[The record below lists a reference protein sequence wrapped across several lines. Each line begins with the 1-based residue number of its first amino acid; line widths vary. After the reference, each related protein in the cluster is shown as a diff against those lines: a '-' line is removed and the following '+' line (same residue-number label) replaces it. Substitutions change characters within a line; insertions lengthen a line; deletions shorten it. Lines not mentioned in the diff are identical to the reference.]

1 MKKNEN
7 ETIIKCVIKLNK
19 VFFPKGKS
27 HIPSGEYG
35 IFLAEITEE
44 KENCGGLNGTIKLK
58 GNCCEINYGDSYN
71 VSCKLSDVN
80 EKYGNTYSIV
90 YINRL
95 IDLQDKVKQH
105 NFLTSI
111 LNETTVNALFE
122 KYDDVISLLENENLK
137 ELTSIKGIGKVT
149 ALKMIDKYNDCKD
162 YGAIYTELGML
173 GLTTNMIKKLVAFY
187 KSPDI
192 VIDTVKSNPYN
203 LVKVDG
209 IGFKKA
215 DEIADKLNISGSNP
229 NRVKGAILYVLSEA
243 GANGKSYIHYSEL
256 MTTLNDLIGYVEQ
269 DIINSVAK
277 NLIDSKEVF
286 LSNNGEMIGIYKYRK
301 LEEDIATELL
311 RLLNADSQVKI
322 NNIDKIIEATE
333 IQQGFEFN
341 EEQRDF
347 IIKFTKNNVIALT
360 GGSGTG
366 KSTSMRGAV
375 NASRNYSCVG
385 CSLSGKASL
394 RLQECTDVESMTIHR
409 LLGYENGKFLANEE
423 NQLGF
428 DVYLMDEATMTSG
441 ELFLSFLKAI
451 PSGSKV
457 VFAGDIQQLTP
468 VGSCQVFADI
478 LNSNIIPC
486 VKLIKINRQASKS
499 EIINIGYKIINQQP
513 ICDNTFQGERTIGEL
528 QDFTMV
534 GFKENLEPELL
545 VVKYFL
551 KRLETEKDIMETQI
565 VVPMK
570 NRGNMCTYNLN
581 LKIQEKV
588 NPINANKKNV
598 IISLSKDK
606 QYILQI
612 GDKVINC
619 KNNYNVPYAN
629 EDIEEKTSVFN
640 GSMGIIKDIKD
651 GYVTIDFIG
660 IGEVIFDGGDCK
672 SLELGYACTT
682 HKVQGSQFRS
692 VIYAINSS
700 DYVLLNVENGYTGIT
715 RASKHCTFI
724 FKVQALNTMLNK
736 REMKNKQTYLSRI
749 LFKNTIDK

>member
-1 MKKNEN
+1 MEN
-7 ETIIKCVIKLNK
+7 EKIIKCIVKLNK

-27 HIPSGEYG
+27 HIPSGEFG
-35 IFLAEITEE
+35 IFSAEIVEE
-44 KENCGGLNGTIKLK
+44 KENCENLNKTIKLK

-71 VSCKLSDVN
+71 VSCKLADQN
-80 EKYGNTYSIV
+80 EKYGDTYGIV

-122 KYDDVISLLENENLK
+122 KYNDVISLLEGGDLK
-137 ELTSIKGIGKVT
+137 SLTSIKGIGKVT
-149 ALKMIDKYNDCKD
+149 ALRMIDKYNDCKD

-192 VIDTVKSNPYN
+192 VIETVKSNPYN

-215 DEIADKLNISGSNP
+215 DEIAEKLGINGSNP
-229 NRVKGAILYVLSEA
+229 NRVKGAILYILSES

-256 MTTLNDLIGYVEQ
+256 MSTLNELIGYVEQ

-277 NLIDSKEVF
+277 TLVDDKEVY
-286 LSNNGEMIGIYKYRK
+286 LSNNGEMVGIYKYRK
-301 LEEDIATELL
+301 LEEGIATELL
-311 RLLNADSQVKI
+311 RLLKSDSRVVI
-322 NNIDKIIEATE
+322 DNIDDIIEETE
-333 IQQGFEFN
+333 IEQGFEFN
-341 EEQRDF
+341 EEQKDF
-347 IIKFTKNNVIALT
+347 IEKFSKYNVIALT

-366 KSTSMRGAV
+366 KSTSMRGVV
-375 NASRNYSCVG
+375 NASNMYSCVG

-409 LLGYENGKFLANEE
+409 LLGYENGKFTANEE
-423 NQLGF
+423 NQLGY
-428 DVYLMDEATMTSG
+428 DVYLMDEATMTNG

-451 PSGSKV
+451 PDGSKV

-478 LNSNIIPC
+478 LSSNVIPS

-499 EIINIGYKIINQQP
+499 EIINIGHKIINQQP
-513 ICDNTFQGERTIGEL
+513 ICDNTFQGEVTLGEL

-534 GFKENLEPELL
+534 GFKENLEPEVLA
-545 VVKYFL
+545 VKHFL
-551 KRLETEKDIMETQI
+551 KRLEIEKDIMETQI

-581 LKIQEKV
+581 TKIQQRI

-598 IISLSKDK
+598 IVSLGKDK
-606 QYILQI
+606 QYIIQI

-619 KNNYNVPYAN
+619 KNNYNVPFAD
-629 EDIEEKTSVFN
+629 EEVEEKTSVFN

-651 GYVTIDFIG
+651 GYVTIDFVG
-660 IGEVIFDGGDCK
+660 IGEVIFDGSDCK

-700 DYVLLNVENGYTGIT
+700 DYVLLNVENGYTGVT

-724 FKVQALNTMLNK
+724 FKIQALNTMLNK

-749 LFKNTIDK
+749 LQFSVDN